1 MQVLSKQVQA
11 KGIRWNSSMQL
22 QIKPPTFVSNSWLTK
37 GYVLQVKVIMGVFQN
52 NKWGM
57 YCTKKK
63 AHCKDEEVFQRVQL
77 P

>member
-1 MQVLSKQVQA
+1 LSKQLQE
-11 KGIRWNSSMQL
+11 KGYQVEKQNAL
-22 QIKPPTFVSNSWLTK
+22 HIKPPTFVSISWLTK
-37 GYVLQVKVIMGVFQN
+37 GYVLQVKVMMGVFQN

-63 AHCKDEEVFQRVQL
+63 AYCKDEEVFQWVKV